1 MMLVNR
7 IKFIA
12 RLNEFQMNDDGNS
25 DWCEARKNVWIE
37 RNITSILQL
46 LASQFNLWPP
56 FDLWNWLICYKSH
69 TTTTL
74 LAAVFFFLPI
84 AINEKVVYVKCAH
97 FKLKEWWKLIEANGI
112 DRRKWALI
120 ESQMDFFLIDW
131 RFLLSIIWVFDWFIL
146 WNKNKKY

>member
-1 MMLVNR
+1 
-7 IKFIA
+7 
-12 RLNEFQMNDDGNS
+12 MNDDGNS

-74 LAAVFFFLPI
+74 LAAVFFFFFFLPI

-120 ESQMDFFLIDW
+120 ESQMDFFFIWFALLAFNHLVFWLIYS
-131 RFLLSIIWVFDWFIL
+131 FKL
-146 WNKNKKY
+146 K